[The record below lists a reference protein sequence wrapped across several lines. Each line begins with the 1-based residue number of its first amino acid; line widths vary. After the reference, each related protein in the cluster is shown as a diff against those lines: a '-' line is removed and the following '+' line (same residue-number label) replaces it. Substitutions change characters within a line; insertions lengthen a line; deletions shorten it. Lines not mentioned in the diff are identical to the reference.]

1 MACPLV
7 MARLVRATGSDVP
20 LPVARTAAGHDAQA
34 IRSYLHLF
42 VLGTEVHNQ

>member
-20 LPVARTAAGHDAQA
+20 LPVARTAAGHDSKEMSDHS
-34 IRSYLHLF
+34 IYLTR
-42 VLGTEVHNQ
+42 TEVHIQ